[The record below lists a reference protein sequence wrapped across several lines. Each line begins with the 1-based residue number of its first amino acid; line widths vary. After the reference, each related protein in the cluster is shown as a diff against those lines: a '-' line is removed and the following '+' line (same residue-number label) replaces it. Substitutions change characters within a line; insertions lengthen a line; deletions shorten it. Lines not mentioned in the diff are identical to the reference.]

1 MEYDVKFGV
10 LGQELEDVSLDY
22 VLERHAPV
30 GELVPTSSGELQEEE
45 VLAVPGVARRD
56 GRWVHQGAFAG
67 AGGRRGRHSEDFA
80 SLWDDLTGLYR
91 SHPGATW

>member
-1 MEYDVKFGV
+1 MV
-10 LGQELEDVSLDY
+10 LGEELEAVSLDY
-22 VLERHAPV
+22 VLDRHAPV
-30 GELVPTSSGELQEEE
+30 GELVPTSSGEIEGAE

-80 SLWDDLTGLYR
+80 ALWEDLTSLYR
-91 SHPGATW
+91 AHPGATW